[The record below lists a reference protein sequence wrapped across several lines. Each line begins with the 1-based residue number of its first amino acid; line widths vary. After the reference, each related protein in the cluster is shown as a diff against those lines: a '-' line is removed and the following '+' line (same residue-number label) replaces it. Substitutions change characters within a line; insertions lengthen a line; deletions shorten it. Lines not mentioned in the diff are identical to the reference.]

1 HEGPGER
8 LLGDEDDTPAVAA
21 HHVGDADAVVG
32 RTEGAFGEEDHRS
45 GAARFDPCGHC
56 GTLIET
62 GLAPLRFGAMRIP
75 DLLAAADEPC
85 FSFEFF
91 PPKTSEG
98 VEELFANVEDLNRL
112 EPSFVSVTYGAAG
125 STREGTVE
133 VTTRLK
139 RDYGI

>member
-1 HEGPGER
+1 
-8 LLGDEDDTPAVAA
+8 
-21 HHVGDADAVVG
+21 
-32 RTEGAFGEEDHRS
+32 
-45 GAARFDPCGHC
+45 
-56 GTLIET
+56 
-62 GLAPLRFGAMRIP
+62 MRIP

-125 STREGTVE
+125 
-133 VTTRLK
+133 
-139 RDYGI
+139 